1 MKRIVLVTFASG
13 LIWACGTINQ
23 EKANSSDPAAPPA
36 VSSIEQSSAV
46 LDQTSQQPSVS
57 DTKSVPTDAVSSDL
71 EELSVGSQQ
80 RRARVDAEARGAGGA
95 AVGSSSNPGDAVWM
109 SRGISVVPEI
119 SMKALALSPFP
130 SALEPLP
137 LRYNREGYSAIS
149 ENPFLTVSQ
158 NPLSTFSIDVDAA
171 SYSNIRRFINSNQL
185 PPIDAVRLEEMIN
198 YFTYEYPEP
207 TGDNPFSITSE
218 VSEAPWN
225 RDNRLVQI
233 GLQGRK
239 ISNDS
244 LPPSNLVFL
253 IDVSGSM
260 SSPDKLPLLKSAFR
274 MLVNELRPED
284 RVAIVVYAGA
294 AGMVLPSTPS
304 SHKSQILD
312 VLDHLTAGGSTAGGA
327 GINLAYDIAHEHFEE
342 DGNNRVIL
350 ATDGDFNVGV
360 SSDSELVRL
369 IESKR
374 KERIFLTVLG
384 FGTGNLQ
391 DAKMEQLAD
400 KGNGNYAYIDNVREA
415 RKVLVNEMGGT
426 LHTIAKDVKIQIE
439 FNPGQVQAYRLIGYE
454 NRILAKEDFNDDRKD
469 AGELG
474 AGHTVTALYEVV
486 PHGGE
491 GPSTSVDSLKYQT
504 TEIRSGAYTSAEMMT
519 VKMRFKRP
527 GVERS
532 EAIELLVSD
541 IQLDLKSTTENFRFA
556 SAVAEFGLLLRK
568 SDYLANATYGQVID
582 LARGALGKDEF
593 GYRAEFV
600 RMVETA
606 ELLRPGFTSSNDF
619 RSP

>member
-1 MKRIVLVTFASG
+1 MKRLIVVTFASG
-13 LIWACGTINQ
+13 LIWACGSINQ
-23 EKANSSDPAAPPA
+23 EKANTTEPAVPA
-36 VSSIEQSSAV
+36 VSSIEQNPQLLDETSLNTSAPE
-46 LDQTSQQPSVS
+46 TE
-57 DTKSVPTDAVSSDL
+57 SVPPDAVSAESQAFRL
-71 EELSVGSQQ
+71 ESRM
-80 RRARVDAEARGAGGA
+80 RRTGVDTGTRGAGA
-95 AVGSSSNPGDAVWM
+95 TAVGIGEGGGM
-109 SRGISVVPEI
+109 GRGISVVPQ
-119 SMKALALSPFP
+119 MMLSPQAITSFP
-130 SALEPLP
+130 AETETIPQ
-137 LRYNREGYSAIS
+137 RFNREGYSAIN

-171 SYSNIRRFINSNQL
+171 SYSNIRRFINRSQL

-198 YFTYEYPEP
+198 YFAYEYPQP
-207 TGDNPFSITSE
+207 TGDSPISITSE

-225 RDNRLVQI
+225 RNNRLVQI
-233 GLQGRK
+233 GLQGRPMSK
-239 ISNDS
+239 DG

-260 SSPDKLPLLKSAFR
+260 SYPDKLPLLKSAFR

-294 AGMVLPSTPS
+294 AGMVLPSTSS

-312 VLDHLTAGGSTAGGA
+312 VLDHLSAGGSTAGGA
-327 GINLAYDIAHEHFEE
+327 GINLAYDIAHDHFIK

-360 SSDSELVRL
+360 SSDAELIRL

-374 KERIFLTVLG
+374 KKRIYLTVLG

-439 FNPGQVQAYRLIGYE
+439 FNPAQVQAYRLIGYE
-454 NRILAKEDFNDDRKD
+454 NRMLAKEDFNDDRKD

-474 AGHTVTALYEVV
+474 AGHSVTALYEVV
-486 PHGGE
+486 PRE
-491 GPSTSVDSLKYQT
+491 GSAPSSTTVDPLKYQH
-504 TEIRSGAYTSAEMMT
+504 TEINEDAFSSAEMMT

-527 GVERS
+527 DADES
-532 EAIELLVSD
+532 EAVELLVSD
-541 IQLDLKSTTENFRFA
+541 REIDLESTTQNFRFA

-568 SDYLANATYGQVID
+568 SDHRANATYGQVLD
-582 LARGALGKDEF
+582 LARSASGSDEF
-593 GYRAEFV
+593 GYRAEFI
-600 RMVETA
+600 RMVETG
-606 ELLRPGFTSSNDF
+606 ELLRPGFSSSSGF
-619 RSP
+619 GSP